1 MLKLWQ
7 NSVVFEEILSEK
19 VARKAVNKSLNEFAD
34 YAAEREIVIQKQD
47 DYVTSVSYDEAHQR
61 TYVAFDVYYSSIGEV
76 DIDVVYAEAIL

>member
-1 MLKLWQ
+1 MIKLWQ
-7 NSVVFEEILSEK
+7 NSVVFEEIITDRK
-19 VARKAVNKSLNEFAD
+19 ARKAVNKSLNDFIE

-61 TYVAFDVYYSSIGEV
+61 TYVAFDVYYSSIGDV